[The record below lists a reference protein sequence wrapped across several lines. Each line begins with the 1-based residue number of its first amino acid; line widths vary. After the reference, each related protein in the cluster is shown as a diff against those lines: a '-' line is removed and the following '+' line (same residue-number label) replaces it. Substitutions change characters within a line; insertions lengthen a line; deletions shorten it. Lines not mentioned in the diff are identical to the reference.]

1 MEKLPYLLVAEKS
14 LLKII
19 AKTVS
24 ALEKHANPAVIYV
37 VVPGGQLEAF
47 RAVLTDRILLVPEE
61 DVLPEWP
68 LARVKSM
75 LPKQPARA
83 GWYLQQFLKLGFGKY
98 TGVARYVIWD
108 ADTVMLQPPVLERIG
123 RVVMNTAKEY
133 HQPYFDTF
141 RRLFGVA
148 ATLPR
153 SMISQ
158 YMLIDSAICLQMEQ
172 EICAR
177 GLGEDWI
184 DVLLRGLHGTS
195 ISEFSEYETYAN
207 YLAHIN
213 PSGIELQTSKWFR
226 YGSEIFP
233 DPESASLEQIE
244 KRFAGYDYVALERH
258 RSNPARWLGARF
270 LLMLNWSA

>member
-1 MEKLPYLLVAEKS
+1 MEKLPYLLVAEKH
-14 LLKII
+14 LLNII
-19 AKTVS
+19 RQTVS
-24 ALEKHANPAVIYV
+24 ALIKHANPAGIYV

-47 RAVLTDRILLVPEE
+47 QARLKDRVILVPEG

-68 LARVKSM
+68 LASVKSM

-83 GWYLQQFLKLGFGKY
+83 GWYLQQFLKLSFGKY
-98 TGVARYVIWD
+98 AGVARYVIWD
-108 ADTVMLQPPVLERIG
+108 ADTVMLQPPVLERSG

-148 ATLPR
+148 PTLPH

-158 YMLIDSAICLQMEQ
+158 YMLIDSAVCLQMQ
-172 EICAR
+172 QNICAR
-177 GLGEDWI
+177 GQGVDWI
-184 DVLLRGLHGTS
+184 EVLLRGLPGAS

-213 PSGIELQTSKWFR
+213 PIGVELQTRKWFR

-233 DPESASLEQIE
+233 DQESASLEQIE
-244 KRFAGYDYVALERH
+244 KRFAGYGYVVFERH
-258 RSNPARWLGARF
+258 RSSAVRRLGAHA
-270 LLMLNWSA
+270 LLMLSR

>member
-1 MEKLPYLLVAEKS
+1 MKQLPYLLVAEKS

-19 AKTVS
+19 GKTVS
-24 ALEKHANPAVIYV
+24 ALEKHASPSGIYV
-37 VVPGGQLEAF
+37 VVPGDQLDAF
-47 RAVLTDRILLVPEE
+47 RAVLGGRVILVPEE

-75 LPKQPARA
+75 LPKQPGRA

-98 TGVARYVIWD
+98 AGVARYVIWD
-108 ADTVMLQPPVLERIG
+108 ADTVMLQPPVLERG
-123 RVVMNTAKEY
+123 ARVVMNTAKEY

-141 RRLFGVA
+141 RRLFGFA
-148 ATLPR
+148 PSLRR

-177 GLGEDWI
+177 GQDADWI
-184 DVLLRGLHGTS
+184 DVLLRGLPGTS

-213 PSGIELQTSKWFR
+213 QDGIELQTSKWFR

-233 DPESASLEQIE
+233 DHESVSLEQIE
-244 KRFAGYDYVALERH
+244 KWFAGYGYVAFERH
-258 RSNPARWLGARF
+258 GTNFVKYLRAKY
-270 LLMLNWSA
+270 LMLLGI

>member
-19 AKTVS
+19 GQTVS
-24 ALEKHANPAVIYV
+24 ALEKYANPAAIYV
-37 VVPGGQLEAF
+37 VVPSGQLEAF
-47 RAVLTDRILLVPEE
+47 GVLLQDRVLLVPEE

-68 LARVKSM
+68 LARVKSF
-75 LPKQPARA
+75 LPKQPERA
-83 GWYLQQFLKLGFGKY
+83 GWYLQQFLKLGFGRY
-98 TGVARYVIWD
+98 GGIPRYVIWD
-108 ADTVMLQPPVLERIG
+108 ADTVMLQSPVLERNA

-148 ATLPR
+148 PTLPR

-158 YMLIDSAICLQMEQ
+158 FMLIDSAICLRMQG
-172 EICAR
+172 EICAS
-177 GLGEDWI
+177 GQGSDWI
-184 DVLLRGLHGTS
+184 KVLLNSLPGRS

-207 YLAHIN
+207 YLAHIK
-213 PSGIELQTSKWFR
+213 PTGIELQTSKWFR

-233 DPESASLEQIE
+233 DQESVSLEQIE
-244 KRFAGYDYVALERH
+244 KRFSGYAYVAFERH
-258 RSNPARWLGARF
+258 QSSAVRWLGSHA
-270 LLMLNWSA
+270 LLMLGR

>member
-19 AKTVS
+19 GKTIS
-24 ALEKHANPAVIYV
+24 ALEKHANPAGIYV

-68 LARVKSM
+68 LARVKSI
-75 LPKQPARA
+75 LPKQPGRA
-83 GWYLQQFLKLGFGKY
+83 GWYLQQFLKLGFGNY
-98 TGVARYVIWD
+98 AGVARYVIWD
-108 ADTVMLQPPVLERIG
+108 ADTVMLQPPVLERSG
-123 RVVMNTAKEY
+123 RVVMNTAREY

-148 ATLPR
+148 PTLPR

-158 YMLIDSAICLQMEQ
+158 YMLIDSAICWQMLQ
-172 EICAR
+172 EICSR
-177 GLGEDWI
+177 GQAADWVE
-184 DVLLRGLHGTS
+184 VLLRGLPGTS
-195 ISEFSEYETYAN
+195 ISEFSEYETYSN

-213 PSGIELQTSKWFR
+213 PVGIELQANKWFR

-233 DPESASLEQIE
+233 DQGLVSLEQIE
-244 KRFAGYDYVALERH
+244 KRFAGYGYVAFERH
-258 RSNPARWLGARF
+258 PSSAGRWLGSRA
-270 LLMLNWSA
+270 LLMLGR